1 MASRIKGI
9 TVEIGGD
16 TTGLEKAL
24 KSVNST
30 IRNTQS
36 QLKDVTKLLKL
47 DPKNTELLS
56 QKQRLLKD
64 AISATKDKLEALKD
78 AQKQAKEQLE
88 NGTLGQDKYDALQRE
103 IIETEEE
110 LRRLQK
116 EAETTTSVLSK
127 IDSAGKKMEQVG
139 DNIAGAGKKML
150 PLTAAITGVGTAAVK
165 TAADFDASM
174 SNVSAI
180 SGAVG
185 DDLDALRD
193 KAREMGAKT
202 KFSASEAAD
211 AMGYMAMA
219 GWKTTDMLSGIE
231 GVMNL
236 AAASGEDLATT
247 SDIVTD
253 ALTAFG
259 LSAKDSGHFAD
270 ILAAASSNANTNVSM
285 MGQTFKYTAPIAGA
299 LGFSAED
306 TAEAIGLMANAGIKS
321 TQAGTS
327 LRTIMN
333 SLTGPIDLV
342 GESLGEV
349 TIHTTNADGS
359 MRDLSDILADCRS
372 AFSLLSESEQ
382 ANNAEALVGKNAM
395 SGFLALMNA
404 APEDVEKLQSA
415 IATCSDEIDGYNG
428 TAEKMAAVMQD
439 NLQGQITILKS
450 QLQELAISFG
460 EVLMP
465 TIRKIVS
472 SIQGFIDKLN
482 GMDDGTREMVIKIA
496 LLVAAIGPFLV
507 VLGTVIAKI
516 GIAMQGFVKLVGG
529 IAKLKASMAGG
540 SGIAGK
546 LGAAIGGISGPV
558 LAVIGVIALLV
569 AAFISLWK
577 NNEKFRKQMTAIWKS
592 IKTTIA
598 DFVSGVKERLSG
610 LSGTF
615 STVIG
620 AVKKVWNG
628 LVLVRKWGDSPF

>member
-64 AISATKDKLEALKD
+64 AISATKDKLEALKE

-116 EAETTTSVLSK
+116 EAETTTSVLTK
-127 IDSAGKKMEQVG
+127 IDTAGKKMQEVG

-150 PLTAAITGVGTAAVK
+150 PVTAAITGIGTAAVK
-165 TAADFDASM
+165 TASDFDASM

-185 DDLDALRD
+185 EDLNALRD

-219 GWKTTDMLSGIE
+219 GWKTEDMLSGIE

-342 GESLGEV
+342 GENLGEV
-349 TIHTTNADGS
+349 TIQTTNADGS

-382 ANNAEALVGKNAM
+382 ANTAEALVGKNAM
-395 SGFLALMNA
+395 SGFLALMNGKFKQLIDIYNSHTPLALGYKVKYTDEWCDTTVSAAAIQAGMVDLIGTECGCERHIAIFRKLGIWIEDGTITPKPGYIIVYNWNTRTQPNDGFADHIGVVDCVKNGVITCIEGNKGEAVGYRSIPVGWGYIRGYA
-404 APEDVEKLQSA
+404 APKYDKEEETAQAEARQVKGSRMALRQPGKEKEQRHQLSGQ
-415 IATCSDEIDGYNG
+415 NG
-428 TAEKMAAVMQD
+428 T
-439 NLQGQITILKS
+439 GRRTS
-450 QLQELAISFG
+450 
-460 EVLMP
+460 
-465 TIRKIVS
+465 
-472 SIQGFIDKLN
+472 
-482 GMDDGTREMVIKIA
+482 
-496 LLVAAIGPFLV
+496 
-507 VLGTVIAKI
+507 
-516 GIAMQGFVKLVGG
+516 
-529 IAKLKASMAGG
+529 
-540 SGIAGK
+540 
-546 LGAAIGGISGPV
+546 
-558 LAVIGVIALLV
+558 
-569 AAFISLWK
+569 
-577 NNEKFRKQMTAIWKS
+577 
-592 IKTTIA
+592 
-598 DFVSGVKERLSG
+598 
-610 LSGTF
+610 
-615 STVIG
+615 
-620 AVKKVWNG
+620 
-628 LVLVRKWGDSPF
+628 